1 MGSEDDVK
9 EEFKEER
16 DPPATH
22 EEGSL
27 LLHSLFY
34 LIYSHLPFSFPP
46 LSLFLFW
53 RKPSIKTCVIAS
65 LFFWIVLPLA
75 WSSAWL
81 TMVICV
87 SFSKVS
93 VPVWLARIL
102 RGMDRRKRFALFQN
116 SSLSS
121 VQTSSLPQASV
132 DSLQS
137 LLTMCVFLS
146 VFLCRPSFS
155 ISFVFLMC
163 SVPPSFILCAYE
175 AWHVEGLLR

>member
-1 MGSEDDVK
+1 MTWRRSSKKK
-9 EEFKEER
+9 E
-16 DPPATH
+16 TH
-22 EEGSL
+22 L
-27 LLHSLFY
+27 QPTKKVL
-34 LIYSHLPFSFPP
+34 FSFTLFFISSTHTFLFPFP
-46 LSLFLFW
+46 LSLVLFW

-132 DSLQS
+132 DSLQRP
-137 LLTMCVFLS
+137 LTMCVFLS
-146 VFLCRPSFS
+146 VFLSPSF
-155 ISFVFLMC
+155 FLYLFCLFYVF
-163 SVPPSFILCAYE
+163 CAP
-175 AWHVEGLLR
+175 